1 MYQDDDPLSYA
12 LKSTHCGWN
21 HGVLASVEFV
31 RPSPKPRKAISL
43 IGRPLNAQRVAHDR
57 QPLRPG
63 DQQALM
69 FHFAFHLAFHFGR
82 ENRKM
87 KHPFPKTQFAQWFS
101 RSTVVFHLPF
111 HLVFHSARKTERNT
125 QARIATASLSL
136 PVLTLLRLA
145 TAFRPWLDHQQTG
158 EPVHG
163 LLVLERGIRSL
174 PLTVLTRHE
183 LIGRIIGLGRGP
195 ISLYMLQAGIVG
207 LPNVGKST
215 LFNALTAQEAALAAN
230 YPFATIEPNVGVVA
244 VPDGRLGV
252 LKDLNKAQKIVPATV
267 EFVDIAGLVR
277 GASKGEGLGNQFLA
291 NIRET
296 HAVIQVVRCFEDEN
310 IIHVEGSVDPI
321 RDIET
326 IQIELA
332 LADLASIEKRKD
344 KAGRSAKSGD
354 KDAKRELEII
364 EKIQPVLEEG
374 RPIRAAA
381 LTDDERE
388 IVRKWFLLTSK
399 PTIYAA
405 NVDEGSLADPDSNP
419 HVLAVK
425 KHAAAENSDV
435 VVICA
440 KLEAELVALEDAE
453 RAEYLKDLGLESS
466 GVDKMIKAAYHM
478 LGLMSFLTAG
488 EKEVRAWT
496 IPIGTKAPQ
505 AAGEI
510 HTDIERGFIRAEIIG
525 YDDLVACG
533 SRKAASEKGLARLE
547 GKEYVMQDGDVVD
560 FRFNV

>member
-1 MYQDDDPLSYA
+1 
-12 LKSTHCGWN
+12 
-21 HGVLASVEFV
+21 
-31 RPSPKPRKAISL
+31 
-43 IGRPLNAQRVAHDR
+43 
-57 QPLRPG
+57 
-63 DQQALM
+63 
-69 FHFAFHLAFHFGR
+69 
-82 ENRKM
+82 
-87 KHPFPKTQFAQWFS
+87 
-101 RSTVVFHLPF
+101 
-111 HLVFHSARKTERNT
+111 
-125 QARIATASLSL
+125 
-136 PVLTLLRLA
+136 
-145 TAFRPWLDHQQTG
+145 
-158 EPVHG
+158 
-163 LLVLERGIRSL
+163 
-174 PLTVLTRHE
+174 
-183 LIGRIIGLGRGP
+183 
-195 ISLYMLQAGIVG
+195 MLQAGIVG